1 MPIAQGVRERRKQ
14 HKETIQ
20 VCLTTKRDSYGLR
33 CSFLEKHDVI
43 KKGTEG
49 KDRADRFCPYYAP
62 ISQCNTL
69 VYLLRSTHASIKMM
83 RK

>member
-1 MPIAQGVRERRKQ
+1 MPIVKGVRERRKQ

-20 VCLTTKRDSYGLR
+20 VCLTTKRDSRGLR
-33 CSFLEKHDVI
+33 SSLLKKHDVI

-83 RK
+83 CK

>member
-1 MPIAQGVRERRKQ
+1 MGFVVRCK
-14 HKETIQ
+14 K
-20 VCLTTKRDSYGLR
+20 
-33 CSFLEKHDVI
+33 KHDVI

-69 VYLLRSTHASIKMM
+69 VYLLRSTHAFH
-83 RK
+83 